1 MDILQWIPTMIATGA
16 LAGFWYIIK
25 RYLER
30 YERSQVKF
38 EATIKE
44 EMIKVWKEIH
54 EIRRDYMTEE
64 KHILICGKS
73 ALEIE
78 KMFKECLG
86 NTKDAIFEKL
96 REFERKLNKENDQ
109 V

>member
-1 MDILQWIPTMIATGA
+1 MDILQWMPTMIATGA
-16 LAGFWYIIK
+16 LAGFWYVIK

-30 YERSQVKF
+30 YERSQMKF

-44 EMIKVWKEIH
+44 EMGKVWKEIH
-54 EIRRDYMTEE
+54 GIRRDYMTEE
-64 KHILICGKS
+64 KHVLICGKS

-86 NTKDAIFEKL
+86 ITKDAIFTKL
-96 REFERKLNKENDQ
+96 GEFDMELKRENDKM
-109 V
+109 